1 VSFFKGCGLLKLYK
15 YYTAPLET
23 SDTFESGMAADKSKP
38 KTVRKTMINVPPPV
52 VPAVQTPAN
61 QRPIK
66 KTPNHSYP
74 VRGQESL

>member
-1 VSFFKGCGLLKLYK
+1 M
-15 YYTAPLET
+15 PLAT
-23 SDTFESGMAADKSKP
+23 SDTFESGIAADKSKLN
-38 KTVRKTMINVPPPV
+38 TARKTMINVPPPV
-52 VPAVQTPAN
+52 VPAEQTPNN